1 MVKAFYGLPE
11 KVIFCK
17 KCVISNQR
25 PSSTIEFRHKKS
37 DRKDTIEFDDEGICS
52 ACRYNEMKDKLVDCE
67 EREKKLNLLL
77 DKHRGK
83 YGGYDVIV
91 PSSGG
96 KDSSFTAHILKYKYG
111 MHPLTV
117 TWSPLK
123 YTDIVCQNLNNSN
136 YSTP

>member
-11 KVIFCK
+11 KVVFCK

-25 PSSTIEFRHKKS
+25 PSSSIEFKHKK
-37 DRKDTIEFDDEGICS
+37 DEKKNTISFDEKGVCS
-52 ACRYNEMKDKLVDCE
+52 ACRYNEIKNNLIDWD
-67 EREKKLNLLL
+67 ERELKLQALL

-96 KDSSFTAHILKYKYG
+96 KDSSYTAHILNYG
-111 MHPLTV
+111 TQQCH
-117 TWSPLK
+117 LK
-123 YTDIVCQNLNNSN
+123 
-136 YSTP
+136 